1 MALEKIKKR
10 DGRIVDFDI
19 KKVINAISNAT
30 LAVKGRTD
38 PEKSKNIAETVV
50 KIMEERYVGKG
61 MPTVEEIQDL
71 VEESLMRLGLYDVAK
86 AYILYRE
93 RHRQLRE
100 AKSEGI
106 MKLIKEKTLRVIKKN
121 GTVENFDEDKL
132 RKFLQ
137 IASKDYSGVVDIDEI
152 LFSIERGLY
161 DGIESR
167 KISELA
173 IMTVKSLIE
182 KDPAYSVITAR
193 LFLNNLYKEVI
204 KNKFNQST
212 LETQYRER
220 FIENIKYEVSKG
232 FLSERMLEFDLKKIS
247 EFLVPKRDE
256 LLTETSLQTLYDRYF
271 IKEVSGKESRLET
284 PQMFWMRVAMGIAIN
299 EKNKEEYAKTFYKV
313 LSELRFVASTPTLF
327 NSGTTFQQLS
337 SCYLT
342 TVEDDLAHIFKSYSD
357 NAQLSKWSGGL
368 GNDWSNVRATGAL
381 IKSTKVESQ
390 GVIPFLKIANDV
402 TVAINRSGK
411 RRGATCAYLE
421 AWHMDVEEFI
431 DLRRNTGDERRRT
444 HDMDTALWIPDL
456 FMKRILED
464 GTWTLFSPNEV
475 PELHHIY
482 GSTFEEQY
490 KKYEAMAEKGEVQMH
505 KKIKAK
511 DLWRKIITSL
521 YETGHPW
528 VTFKDSCNVRSPQD
542 HVGVVHSSNLCT
554 EITLN
559 TSKDETAVCNL
570 GSINLSKM
578 IKDGELNEELIK
590 ETTKIAMRMLDNVI
604 DINYYPTKEA
614 RNSNMRH
621 RPVGLG
627 IMGFQD
633 ALYALDI
640 SFDSESMVKFADE
653 SMELIS
659 YYAILASTE
668 LAEERG
674 SYETFNGSKWSRDI
688 LPIDTIKLLE
698 KERNMKINV
707 PLSSV
712 KDWTVVREAIKKKGM
727 RNSNC
732 MAIAPTAT
740 ISNISNCYP
749 SIEPIYKVMYVKS
762 NMSGQFTIVEEHLIE
777 DLKALGLWN
786 KNILE
791 EIKFRDG
798 SIQNINNIPKKIRDK
813 YKTAFEISPE
823 WLIKAAAYRGKWID
837 QSQSLNI
844 FTDTESGKILSNIY
858 ITAWMMGLKTTY
870 YLRSLGASSIEKSTV
885 DVNKWKEKSDVAVV
899 AVEKVKEVEILE
911 QIDIKK
917 EEISQNEI
925 QGKACKLGLEGGDDC
940 EACQ

>member
-1 MALEKIKKR
+1 MCSSSFISC
-10 DGRIVDFDI
+10 VSS
-19 KKVINAISNAT
+19 KV
-30 LAVKGRTD
+30 
-38 PEKSKNIAETVV
+38 
-50 KIMEERYVGKG
+50 Y
-61 MPTVEEIQDL
+61 
-71 VEESLMRLGLYDVAK
+71 
-86 AYILYRE
+86 
-93 RHRQLRE
+93 
-100 AKSEGI
+100 
-106 MKLIKEKTLRVIKKN
+106 
-121 GTVENFDEDKL
+121 
-132 RKFLQ
+132 
-137 IASKDYSGVVDIDEI
+137 
-152 LFSIERGLY
+152 
-161 DGIESR
+161 
-167 KISELA
+167 
-173 IMTVKSLIE
+173 
-182 KDPAYSVITAR
+182 
-193 LFLNNLYKEVI
+193 
-204 KNKFNQST
+204 
-212 LETQYRER
+212 
-220 FIENIKYEVSKG
+220 
-232 FLSERMLEFDLKKIS
+232 
-247 EFLVPKRDE
+247 E

-271 IKEVSGKESRLET
+271 IKEVNGKESRFET

-299 EKNKEEYAKTFYKV
+299 EKNKEEYAKTFYEV

-327 NSGTTFQQLS
+327 NSGTNFQQLS

-464 GTWTLFSPNEV
+464 GVWTLFSPNEV

-482 GSTFEEQY
+482 GRAFEEQY
-490 KKYEAMAEKGEVQMH
+490 KKYESMAEKGELQMY

-528 VTFKDSCNVRSPQD
+528 VTFKDSCNIRSPQD

-590 ETTKIAMRMLDNVI
+590 ETTRIAMRMLDNVI

-614 RNSNMRH
+614 KNSNMKH
-621 RPVGLG
+621 RPIGLG

-640 SFDSESMVKFADE
+640 NFDSESMVKFADE

-698 KERNMKINV
+698 KERNMKIDV
-707 PLSSV
+707 SLTSI
-712 KDWTVVREAIKKKGM
+712 KDWAVVREAIKKKGM

-798 SIQNINNIPKKIRDK
+798 SIQNINSIPKKIRDK

-823 WLIKAAAYRGKWID
+823 WLIKAAAHRGKWID

-858 ITAWMMGLKTTY
+858 ITAWKMGLKTTY

-885 DVNKWKEKSDVAVV
+885 DVNKWKEKSEMAVV
-899 AVEKVKEVEILE
+899 TVEKVKEVSTSKQTDL
-911 QIDIKK
+911 KK
-917 EEISQNEI
+917 EEVVQSDI
-925 QGKACKLGLEGGDDC
+925 QAKACKIGLQGGEDC